1 MAIIPV
7 RLYALSTCVHCNALK
22 RLLQKHNIEF
32 EWTDVDLLPQDEQD
46 DFFEQT
52 APHNPKKSFP
62 IVIIGNKAIV
72 GDQRELI
79 ARELGLPDEP

>member
-1 MAIIPV
+1 M
-7 RLYALSTCVHCNALK
+7 
-22 RLLQKHNIEF
+22 LQKHKIKF
-32 EWTDVDLLPQDEQD
+32 EWTDVDLLSQDEQD
-46 DFFEQT
+46 DFFKQT

-79 ARELGLPDEP
+79 ARELGLPHEP